1 MQIPQTRTRGVMVML
16 LVLMP
21 NVVEALTALL
31 LPAPA
36 LMLNG
41 KLPLS
46 LPLPLPLPLPLF
58 PPPPQHA
65 ACHAASAVNNVAS

>member
-41 KLPLS
+41 KLPL
-46 LPLPLPLPLPLF
+46 PLPLPLPLF

>member
-41 KLPLS
+41 KLPL
-46 LPLPLPLPLPLF
+46 PLPLPLPIPLLHVTSESV
-58 PPPPQHA
+58 P
-65 ACHAASAVNNVAS
+65 

>member
-1 MQIPQTRTRGVMVML
+1 

-46 LPLPLPLPLPLF
+46 LPLPLPVPVPVPSFPLPLSM
-58 PPPPQHA
+58 QHA
-65 ACHAASAVNNVAS
+65 MLRLLLTTLQVEA

>member
-46 LPLPLPLPLPLF
+46 LPLPLPLPLF

>member
-1 MQIPQTRTRGVMVML
+1 MQIPQTRTRGVMGML

-21 NVVEALTALL
+21 SVAEALTALL

-41 KLPLS
+41 KLPL
-46 LPLPLPLPLPLF
+46 PLPLPLPIPLLHVTSESV
-58 PPPPQHA
+58 P
-65 ACHAASAVNNVAS
+65 

>member
-41 KLPLS
+41 TVLMHHMLLS
-46 LPLPLPLPLPLF
+46 LQC
-58 PPPPQHA
+58 QHW
-65 ACHAASAVNNVAS
+65 SNPGKTEV